1 VFNSLNFRLLKGV
14 MLNKPL
20 PSEVTEKY
28 AAEMPDLEPGV
39 SNPFPDLR
47 PFSVD
52 DCHLFF
58 GREGQVDDILIKL
71 SQNRFV
77 TVLGY
82 SGSGK
87 AALMSCGLVA
97 VL

>member
-1 VFNSLNFRLLKGV
+1 

-20 PSEVTEKY
+20 PSDEPEKY
-28 AAEMPDLEPGV
+28 SSEVIEPEPGTL
-39 SNPFPDLR
+39 NPFPGLR

-52 DCHLFF
+52 ECHLFF
-58 GREGQVDDILIKL
+58 GREGQVDDVLIKL

-87 AALMSCGLVA
+87 SSMMSCGLVHD
-97 VL
+97 